1 MLTKV
6 SIKSLL
12 EAGVHF
18 GHQTRKWDPRMAP
31 FIYTKRNDIHI
42 IDLQQTVKL
51 IVKACRAIKEVV
63 QGGGNVLFVSTKKQC
78 QEIIAENAIA
88 SGVHYVNHRWLGGM
102 LTNFKTIRAR
112 IGYLKKLERIVE
124 NGDIDKLGKKEKA
137 RRLREL
143 QNLSRDLKGIR
154 EMNDLPQI
162 VFVVD
167 PGKEKIAI
175 DECNKLGIPVVAITD
190 TNCNP
195 QNVDYVIPG
204 NDDAIRSIKTIVGY
218 ITEAINEAKE
228 ASRVRQEKE
237 EVDLN

>member
-1 MLTKV
+1 MTKV

-51 IVKACRAIKEVV
+51 IVKACRAMKEVV
-63 QGGGNVLFVSTKKQC
+63 QNGGNILFVSTKKQC

-88 SGVHYVNHRWLGGM
+88 AGVHYVNFRWLGGM

-112 IGYLKKLERIVE
+112 IAYLKKLERIVE

-154 EMNDLPQI
+154 EMNDLPQM

-195 QNVDYVIPG
+195 QNIDYVIPG

-218 ITEAINEAKE
+218 LTEAIAEAKE

-237 EVDLN
+237 EVELN